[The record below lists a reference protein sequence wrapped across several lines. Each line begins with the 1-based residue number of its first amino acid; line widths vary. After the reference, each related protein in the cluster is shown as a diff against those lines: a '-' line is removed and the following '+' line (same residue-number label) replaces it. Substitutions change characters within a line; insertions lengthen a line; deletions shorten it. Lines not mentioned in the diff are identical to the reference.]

1 MYKSFIE
8 DILNTRGRFDLIKES
23 YKERH
28 HILPK
33 CMGGDDSE
41 ENLIDLTAEEHCLA
55 HKYLYEE
62 NKHNYKLACAWHF
75 MSIRNKDVISAQDY
89 ELARVAHIEYCKSP
103 EGRLKNSISHIG
115 KKDSEETRK
124 KKSESAKGKKKSK
137 EARYKMSQ
145 YSKNRTLEHRQKLGA
160 AHKGKI
166 VSEETRLKQSEAH
179 KGKKLSE
186 EQKKK
191 CSESHKG
198 KKTYNNG
205 IEAHRYI
212 PGEEPPGYVHGQL
225 KREKC

>member
-103 EGRLKNSISHIG
+103 EARLKNSISHIG
-115 KKDSEETRK
+115 KKILKKHVRK
-124 KKSESAKGKKKSK
+124 NLNLLKARKNLKKQDIK
-137 EARYKMSQ
+137 
-145 YSKNRTLEHRQKLGA
+145 
-160 AHKGKI
+160 
-166 VSEETRLKQSEAH
+166 
-179 KGKKLSE
+179 
-186 EQKKK
+186 
-191 CSESHKG
+191 
-198 KKTYNNG
+198 
-205 IEAHRYI
+205 
-212 PGEEPPGYVHGQL
+212 
-225 KREKC
+225 

>member
-1 MYKSFIE
+1 
-8 DILNTRGRFDLIKES
+8 
-23 YKERH
+23 
-28 HILPK
+28 
-33 CMGGDDSE
+33 
-41 ENLIDLTAEEHCLA
+41 
-55 HKYLYEE
+55 
-62 NKHNYKLACAWHF
+62 
-75 MSIRNKDVISAQDY
+75 
-89 ELARVAHIEYCKSP
+89 
-103 EGRLKNSISHIG
+103 
-115 KKDSEETRK
+115 
-124 KKSESAKGKKKSK
+124 
-137 EARYKMSQ
+137 MSQ